1 MAVCRL
7 AAEEGLQKDCWR
19 VLDQCM
25 QHIEADAHQSRLLEA
40 SLQHLMDVIL
50 SRVSRDPS
58 STC

>member
-1 MAVCRL
+1 MCRL
-7 AAEEGLQKDCWR
+7 ATEEGLQKDCWH

-25 QHIEADAHQSRLLEA
+25 QHIEADAHRSRLLEA
-40 SLQHLMDVIL
+40 SVQHLMDVIL